1 MPKKANYYKQKF
13 NTNIKKGSTFA
24 FLMDKQYKTIIQTKT
39 TNSCKIIKESL
50 QLFNDIKCF
59 NSERSDKLKSYELT
73 EEMFNKKYDK
83 YSALIYRL
91 AFQYTLN
98 KATAEDITQ
107 DVFIKLFVNNK
118 RFANDEHE
126 KAWIIRVTINHCKNI
141 LQSKSNNHLQLLDTE
156 HIDEHF
162 ENRSIEK
169 LDIQQSIKDLS
180 QNERTIILLYY
191 YEDLTTKQIS
201 KYLKMNENTVKS
213 HLKRAKIKLK
223 NNLER

>member
-1 MPKKANYYKQKF
+1 M
-13 NTNIKKGSTFA
+13 
-24 FLMDKQYKTIIQTKT
+24 
-39 TNSCKIIKESL
+39 
-50 QLFNDIKCF
+50 
-59 NSERSDKLKSYELT
+59 KSYELT

-126 KAWIIRVTINHCKNI
+126 KAWIIRVTINHCKNV
-141 LQSKSNNHLQLLDTE
+141 LQSKNNNNLQLLDTE

-169 LDIQQSIKDLS
+169 IDIQQSIKNLS

-191 YEDLTTKQIS
+191 YEDLTTKQIP

>member
-1 MPKKANYYKQKF
+1 M
-13 NTNIKKGSTFA
+13 
-24 FLMDKQYKTIIQTKT
+24 QTKT

>member
-1 MPKKANYYKQKF
+1 M
-13 NTNIKKGSTFA
+13 
-24 FLMDKQYKTIIQTKT
+24 
-39 TNSCKIIKESL
+39 
-50 QLFNDIKCF
+50 
-59 NSERSDKLKSYELT
+59 KSYELT

-141 LQSKSNNHLQLLDTE
+141 LKSKNNNHLQLLDTE

-169 LDIQQSIKDLS
+169 IDIQQSIKDLS

>member
-1 MPKKANYYKQKF
+1 MKN
-13 NTNIKKGSTFA
+13 
-24 FLMDKQYKTIIQTKT
+24 
-39 TNSCKIIKESL
+39 
-50 QLFNDIKCF
+50 
-59 NSERSDKLKSYELT
+59 YELT

-83 YSALIYRL
+83 YSALVYRL

-126 KAWIIRVTINHCKNI
+126 KAWIIRVTINHCKNV
-141 LQSKSNNHLQLLDTE
+141 LQSKNNNNLQLLDTE

-169 LDIQQSIKDLS
+169 IDIQQSIKDLS

>member
-1 MPKKANYYKQKF
+1 
-13 NTNIKKGSTFA
+13 
-24 FLMDKQYKTIIQTKT
+24 MDKQYKTIIQTKT

>member
-1 MPKKANYYKQKF
+1 M
-13 NTNIKKGSTFA
+13 
-24 FLMDKQYKTIIQTKT
+24 
-39 TNSCKIIKESL
+39 
-50 QLFNDIKCF
+50 
-59 NSERSDKLKSYELT
+59 KSYELT

-141 LQSKSNNHLQLLDTE
+141 LQSKNNSHLQLLDTE

-169 LDIQQSIKDLS
+169 IDIQQSIKDLS

>member
-1 MPKKANYYKQKF
+1 
-13 NTNIKKGSTFA
+13 
-24 FLMDKQYKTIIQTKT
+24 MDKQYKTIIQTKT

-73 EEMFNKKYDK
+73 EEMFNEKYDK

-141 LQSKSNNHLQLLDTE
+141 LKSKNNNHLQLLDTE

-169 LDIQQSIKDLS
+169 IDIQQSIKDLS

-213 HLKRAKIKLK
+213 HLKRAKEKLK

>member
-1 MPKKANYYKQKF
+1 M
-13 NTNIKKGSTFA
+13 
-24 FLMDKQYKTIIQTKT
+24 
-39 TNSCKIIKESL
+39 
-50 QLFNDIKCF
+50 
-59 NSERSDKLKSYELT
+59 KSYELT

-118 RFANDEHE
+118 RFSNDEHE

-141 LQSKSNNHLQLLDTE
+141 LQSKNNNHLQLLDTE

-169 LDIQQSIKDLS
+169 IDIQQSIKDLS
-180 QNERTIILLYY
+180 QNERTII
-191 YEDLTTKQIS
+191 
-201 KYLKMNENTVKS
+201 
-213 HLKRAKIKLK
+213 
-223 NNLER
+223 

>member
-1 MPKKANYYKQKF
+1 M
-13 NTNIKKGSTFA
+13 
-24 FLMDKQYKTIIQTKT
+24 QTKT

-59 NSERSDKLKSYELT
+59 NSERSDKLKSYDLT

>member
-1 MPKKANYYKQKF
+1 MKN
-13 NTNIKKGSTFA
+13 
-24 FLMDKQYKTIIQTKT
+24 
-39 TNSCKIIKESL
+39 
-50 QLFNDIKCF
+50 
-59 NSERSDKLKSYELT
+59 YELT

-126 KAWIIRVTINHCKNI
+126 KAWIIRVTINHCKNV
-141 LQSKSNNHLQLLDTE
+141 LQSKNNNNLQLLDTE

-169 LDIQQSIKDLS
+169 IDIQQSIKNLS

>member
-1 MPKKANYYKQKF
+1 M
-13 NTNIKKGSTFA
+13 
-24 FLMDKQYKTIIQTKT
+24 
-39 TNSCKIIKESL
+39 
-50 QLFNDIKCF
+50 
-59 NSERSDKLKSYELT
+59 KSYELT

-141 LQSKSNNHLQLLDTE
+141 LQSKNNSHLQLLDTE

-169 LDIQQSIKDLS
+169 IDIQQSIKDLS

-191 YEDLTTKQIS
+191 YEDLTRKQIS

>member
-1 MPKKANYYKQKF
+1 M
-13 NTNIKKGSTFA
+13 
-24 FLMDKQYKTIIQTKT
+24 
-39 TNSCKIIKESL
+39 
-50 QLFNDIKCF
+50 
-59 NSERSDKLKSYELT
+59 KSYELT

-118 RFANDEHE
+118 RFAN
-126 KAWIIRVTINHCKNI
+126 
-141 LQSKSNNHLQLLDTE
+141 HLQLLDTE

-169 LDIQQSIKDLS
+169 IDIQQSIKDLS

>member
-1 MPKKANYYKQKF
+1 M
-13 NTNIKKGSTFA
+13 
-24 FLMDKQYKTIIQTKT
+24 
-39 TNSCKIIKESL
+39 
-50 QLFNDIKCF
+50 
-59 NSERSDKLKSYELT
+59 KSYELT

-141 LQSKSNNHLQLLDTE
+141 LQSKNNSHLQLLDTEHIDE

-169 LDIQQSIKDLS
+169 IDIQQSIKDLS

>member
-1 MPKKANYYKQKF
+1 
-13 NTNIKKGSTFA
+13 
-24 FLMDKQYKTIIQTKT
+24 MDKQYKTIIQTKT

-141 LQSKSNNHLQLLDTE
+141 LKSKNNNHLQLLDTE

-169 LDIQQSIKDLS
+169 IDIQQSIKDLS

>member
-1 MPKKANYYKQKF
+1 M
-13 NTNIKKGSTFA
+13 
-24 FLMDKQYKTIIQTKT
+24 
-39 TNSCKIIKESL
+39 

-107 DVFIKLFVNNK
+107 DVFIKFFVNNK

-126 KAWIIRVTINHCKNI
+126 KAWIIRVTIN
-141 LQSKSNNHLQLLDTE
+141 
-156 HIDEHF
+156 
-162 ENRSIEK
+162 
-169 LDIQQSIKDLS
+169 
-180 QNERTIILLYY
+180 
-191 YEDLTTKQIS
+191 
-201 KYLKMNENTVKS
+201 
-213 HLKRAKIKLK
+213 
-223 NNLER
+223 NLER

>member
-1 MPKKANYYKQKF
+1 M
-13 NTNIKKGSTFA
+13 
-24 FLMDKQYKTIIQTKT
+24 
-39 TNSCKIIKESL
+39 

-141 LQSKSNNHLQLLDTE
+141 LKSKNNNHLQLLDTE

-169 LDIQQSIKDLS
+169 IDIQQSIKDLS

>member
-1 MPKKANYYKQKF
+1 M
-13 NTNIKKGSTFA
+13 
-24 FLMDKQYKTIIQTKT
+24 
-39 TNSCKIIKESL
+39 
-50 QLFNDIKCF
+50 
-59 NSERSDKLKSYELT
+59 KSYELT

-141 LQSKSNNHLQLLDTE
+141 LKSKNNNHLQLLDTE

-169 LDIQQSIKDLS
+169 IDIQQSIKDLS

-223 NNLER
+223 II

>member
-1 MPKKANYYKQKF
+1 M
-13 NTNIKKGSTFA
+13 
-24 FLMDKQYKTIIQTKT
+24 
-39 TNSCKIIKESL
+39 
-50 QLFNDIKCF
+50 
-59 NSERSDKLKSYELT
+59 KSYELT

-126 KAWIIRVTINHCKNI
+126 KAWIIRVTINHCKNV
-141 LQSKSNNHLQLLDTE
+141 LQSKNNNNLQLLDTE

-169 LDIQQSIKDLS
+169 IDIQQSIKNLS

>member
-1 MPKKANYYKQKF
+1 M
-13 NTNIKKGSTFA
+13 
-24 FLMDKQYKTIIQTKT
+24 
-39 TNSCKIIKESL
+39 

-83 YSALIYRL
+83 YSELIYRL

-141 LQSKSNNHLQLLDTE
+141 LQSKNNNHLQLLDTE

-169 LDIQQSIKDLS
+169 IDIQQSIKDLS

>member
-1 MPKKANYYKQKF
+1 M
-13 NTNIKKGSTFA
+13 
-24 FLMDKQYKTIIQTKT
+24 
-39 TNSCKIIKESL
+39 
-50 QLFNDIKCF
+50 
-59 NSERSDKLKSYELT
+59 KSYELT

-141 LQSKSNNHLQLLDTE
+141 LQSKNNSHLQWLDTE

-169 LDIQQSIKDLS
+169 IDIQQSIKDLS

>member
-1 MPKKANYYKQKF
+1 M
-13 NTNIKKGSTFA
+13 
-24 FLMDKQYKTIIQTKT
+24 
-39 TNSCKIIKESL
+39 

-180 QNERTIILLYY
+180 QN
-191 YEDLTTKQIS
+191 
-201 KYLKMNENTVKS
+201 
-213 HLKRAKIKLK
+213 
-223 NNLER
+223 